1 LSVRDTRMMARALIQ
16 RWPVKPEYKAELIEK
31 LMQVIA
37 SPSSSPREVTA
48 AAKAIMA
55 AEKQN
60 QEDEHKLVDIELQQ
74 RNHRISTI
82 AAELGIEESAILA
95 IEAEASGDIS
105 SDAELQ
111 AEDDDR

>member
-1 LSVRDTRMMARALIQ
+1 MIAKALTQ
-16 RWPVKPEYKAELIEK
+16 RWPVKPEYRELLVKK
-31 LMQVIA
+31 LMKVIA
-37 SPSSSPREVTA
+37 DPMSSPREITA

-82 AAELGIEESAILA
+82 AAELGIEEADILA
-95 IEAEASGDIS
+95 IEAEASSDIG
-105 SDAELQ
+105 SDAEL
-111 AEDDDR
+111 